1 MTKKITFVHTMQ
13 YNSSAANCGFNQSSN
28 YIIAKLGHTFRDW
41 LKSKGLHFEL
51 AKQDGMT
58 FLVSDSNEA
67 YRIIKIE
74 WGDF

>member
-1 MTKKITFVHTMQ
+1 MTKKITFIHTMQ
-13 YNSSAANCGFNQSSN
+13 YNSSIANCGFNQPSDS
-28 YIIAKLGHTFRDW
+28 IIIKIGHTFHDW

-51 AKQDGMT
+51 AKQDDMT

-74 WGDF
+74 WGEC